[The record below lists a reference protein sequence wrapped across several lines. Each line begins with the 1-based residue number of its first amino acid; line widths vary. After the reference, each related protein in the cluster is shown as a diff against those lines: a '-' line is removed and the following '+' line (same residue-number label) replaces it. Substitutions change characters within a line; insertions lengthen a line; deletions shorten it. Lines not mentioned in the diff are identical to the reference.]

1 MRNENGKS
9 IRGQEG
15 GEGRRIIKD
24 SLFPVSL
31 FAIYLGVLFLMSG
44 IHEGLLVLMNKRGWN
59 EIIQTAVPMLYWGA
73 VAVGLTLFTRKKIK
87 DTYEAP
93 LHRLAKATRQVAGGD
108 FSVYVPTVHTAD
120 RLDYLDVMILDFNK
134 MVEELG
140 SVETLKTD
148 FVSNVSHEMKTPIAV
163 IKNYAELLRTG
174 NGTAEE
180 RQEYA
185 RNIEEAAGR
194 LSDLISNILRLNKLE
209 NQRIDPEMETYDLCA
224 QLEECIL
231 QYEELWDEK
240 DLELEIEMEDRA
252 FVQADR
258 SLLELVWNNLLSN
271 AGKFTEPG
279 GMVTVWQRTAKGY
292 VEVSVADTGCG
303 MAPESLR
310 HIFDK
315 FYQGD
320 TSHSREGNGLGLA
333 LVRRIL
339 ILMNGEIQV
348 ESKEGEGSVFTVRL
362 PRTEEREDRNR
373 ITGNRIAGDEKD
385 VEVTEL

>member
-1 MRNENGKS
+1 
-9 IRGQEG
+9 
-15 GEGRRIIKD
+15 
-24 SLFPVSL
+24 
-31 FAIYLGVLFLMSG
+31 
-44 IHEGLLVLMNKRGWN
+44 
-59 EIIQTAVPMLYWGA
+59 
-73 VAVGLTLFTRKKIK
+73 
-87 DTYEAP
+87 
-93 LHRLAKATRQVAGGD
+93 
-108 FSVYVPTVHTAD
+108 
-120 RLDYLDVMILDFNK
+120 
-134 MVEELG
+134 
-140 SVETLKTD
+140 
-148 FVSNVSHEMKTPIAV
+148 
-163 IKNYAELLRTG
+163 
-174 NGTAEE
+174 
-180 RQEYA
+180 
-185 RNIEEAAGR
+185 
-194 LSDLISNILRLNKLE
+194 
-209 NQRIDPEMETYDLCA
+209 
-224 QLEECIL
+224 
-231 QYEELWDEK
+231 
-240 DLELEIEMEDRA
+240 MEDRA

-279 GMVTVWQRTAKGY
+279 GTVTVRQRTVKGY